1 MDKEKQHS
9 GGLSSGFLLGV
20 IVGVIITL
28 LLTTKRGKKLLKMIT
43 EEGMQKFSN
52 LEDVFNDIEQEYS
65 TQPVEKEVLPMTFLE
80 EEEEQTD
87 AEAASEDSDEEK
99 KPVIAK
105 KHPLQKKESKV
116 GSAKRFFKGVH
127 RRSVNLL

>member
-1 MDKEKQHS
+1 MDKEKQHG

-65 TQPVEKEVLPMTFLE
+65 TQPVEKEVLPVTFLE
-80 EEEEQTD
+80 DEQ
-87 AEAASEDSDEEK
+87 EAQEQETASEEDEPEP
-99 KPVIAK
+99 KPLIAK
-105 KHPLQKKESKV
+105 KHPLQKKEAKV
-116 GSAKRFFKGVH
+116 GTAKRFFKGVH